1 MTFFNKFLK
10 KLRTTDSL
18 MDKSLNQDSFSLNFM
33 SQVAKIPTLRASYK
47 EGGIVDPIDQEIL
60 ELEMF
65 VGLRPTNAMEAFW
78 IEQMKDRLSYLYD
91 VKKGKQ

>member
-1 MTFFNKFLK
+1 MNIIDNMIKPLK
-10 KLRTTDSL
+10 SRGSL
-18 MDKSLNQDSFSLNFM
+18 MDKSLNQDGLSLNFM
-33 SQVAKIPTLRASYK
+33 SKVAKIPTLRASYK

-65 VGLRPTNAMEAFW
+65 VGLRPMNAMEAFW
-78 IEQMKDRLSYLYD
+78 IEQMKDRLSYLYE

>member
-1 MTFFNKFLK
+1 MSFINQFIKPLK
-10 KLRTTDSL
+10 CPGSL
-18 MDKSLNQDSFSLNFM
+18 MDKSLNQDGFSLNFM
-33 SQVAKIPTLRASYK
+33 SKVAKIPTLRASYK
-47 EGGIVDPIDQEIL
+47 DGGIVDPIDQEIL

-65 VGLRPTNAMEAFW
+65 VGLTPMNAMEAFW

>member
-1 MTFFNKFLK
+1 MSFFNKFLK

-18 MDKSLNQDSFSLNFM
+18 MDKSLNQDGFSLNFM
-33 SQVAKIPTLRASYK
+33 SKVAKIPTLRASYK
-47 EGGIVDPIDQEIL
+47 DGGIVDPIDQEIL

-65 VGLRPTNAMEAFW
+65 VGLTPTNAMEAFW

>member
-1 MTFFNKFLK
+1 MSFFNKFLK

-18 MDKSLNQDSFSLNFM
+18 MDKSLNQDGFSLNFM
-33 SQVAKIPTLRASYK
+33 SKVAKIPTLRASYK

-65 VGLRPTNAMEAFW
+65 VGLRPMNAMGAFW
-78 IEQMKDRLSYLYD
+78 IEQMKDRLSYLYE

>member
-1 MTFFNKFLK
+1 MKIIDQFIKPLK
-10 KLRTTDSL
+10 GPTSL
-18 MDKSLNQDSFSLNFM
+18 MDKSLNQDGFSLNFM
-33 SQVAKIPTLRASYK
+33 SKVAKIPTLRASYK

-65 VGLRPTNAMEAFW
+65 VGLRPMNAMEAFW
-78 IEQMKDRLSYLYD
+78 IEQMKDRLSYLYE